1 MPVSALLDGK
11 TDSAVGDVVGS
22 NLFNRLFIPGVS
34 ALIAAPVVNIQRV
47 RQEATIMIG
56 SSLLLPSGGNQ
67 RVVSELMGILDKV
80 VRRQRALRNNLE
92 AP

>member
-11 TDSAVGDVVGS
+11 TDSAVGNVVGG
-22 NLFNRLFIPGVS
+22 NLFNGLFIPGIS

-67 RVVSELMGILDKV
+67 RAVSELMGILDKV
-80 VRRQRALRNNLE
+80 VRPRCALRNNGE

>member
-11 TDSAVGDVVGS
+11 TDSGVGDVVGS
-22 NLFNRLFIPGVS
+22 NLFNRLFIPGIS

-47 RQEATIMIG
+47 RQEATSMIG
-56 SSLLLPSGGNQ
+56 SSLLLPSGCNQ

-80 VRRQRALRNNLE
+80 VRRRCALRNNLE

>member
-11 TDSAVGDVVGS
+11 TDSAVGNVVGS

-56 SSLLLPSGGNQ
+56 SSLLLQSSYWRRPPQGN
-67 RVVSELMGILDKV
+67 G
-80 VRRQRALRNNLE
+80 RQAWSTHANHGMV
-92 AP
+92 

>member
-11 TDSAVGDVVGS
+11 TDSAVGNVVGS

-56 SSLLLPSGGNQ
+56 SSLLLQSSYNQ
-67 RVVSELMGILDKV
+67 RVTSELMGILDKA
-80 VRRQRALRNNLE
+80 VRRRCALRNSLE

>member
-1 MPVSALLDGK
+1 MPVSPLLDGK

-67 RVVSELMGILDKV
+67 RVVSELMGILDKA
-80 VRRQRALRNNLE
+80 VRRRCALRNSGE

>member
-11 TDSAVGDVVGS
+11 TDSAVGNVVGG
-22 NLFNRLFIPGVS
+22 NLFNGLFIPGIS
-34 ALIAAPVVNIQRV
+34 ALIVAPVVNIQRV
-47 RQEATIMIG
+47 RQEATSMIG

>member
-11 TDSAVGDVVGS
+11 TDSGVGDVVGS
-22 NLFNRLFIPGVS
+22 NLFNRLFIPGIS

-47 RQEATIMIG
+47 RQEATSMIG